1 MDETHFAWSSD
12 GEKAH
17 TKDDDSF
24 HSFNKQAATVAPFF
38 IAPHSLKDKL
48 DELRKIK
55 T

>member
-1 MDETHFAWSSD
+1 M
-12 GEKAH
+12 GKKAH
-17 TKDDDSF
+17 TEDDDSF
-24 HSFNKQAATVAPFF
+24 HSFNKQAQQQLPPFF